1 MRLEMSRRTDIAL
14 EALGILAS
22 SDGMWSGKDLAE
34 LTATSPTF
42 LAQALAPLIEIEVVQ
57 SRSGRS
63 GGYGLGTRAW
73 AVSVLEVVE
82 AVEGP
87 IDSDTCVLAGGPCG
101 VDECALHTA
110 WQASL
115 VAMVQVLASLPA
127 IKS

>member
-1 MRLEMSRRTDIAL
+1 MRLEMSRRTDIAIK
-14 EALGILAS
+14 ALGILAS
-22 SDGMWSGKDLAE
+22 SDGMWSGNELAE

-57 SRSGRS
+57 SRTGRS
-63 GGYGLGTRAW
+63 GRYGLGVRARK
-73 AVSVLEVVE
+73 VSILEVVE

-87 IDSDTCVLAGGPCG
+87 IDGDTCVLAGGPCG
-101 VDECALHTA
+101 IDECALHTA

-115 VAMVQVLASLPA
+115 AAMTQVLASLPA